1 VNKKIFNSVAYMTV
15 ATVMVL
21 AFAVSVYKAGDKEE
35 QNARVDTQS
44 SLSADSA
51 TGDGAAAV
59 AKSGDKSYKETTT
72 RAVPQATTSAEKE
85 VTETT
90 TRAVATAPKA
100 TAAVSESEP
109 RYTLFDDG
117 NEMTMPCDG
126 QIVMDYS
133 ADTAVYDATLDQY
146 RTNDSICISADTDSE
161 VRAAFDGVV
170 EAVTNDRENGN
181 SVVLAHGNGWRTT
194 YSQLSDNVLVTE
206 GEVVCEGDVVGYV
219 GTPSVYSEAL
229 GPHLTFTVSKDDM
242 SVDPKTVLR
251 MEE

>member
-1 VNKKIFNSVAYMTV
+1 VNKKTLNSVLYMTV
-15 ATVMVL
+15 VTAVVL

-35 QNARVDTQS
+35 QNTGVDS

-59 AKSGDKSYKETTT
+59 ANSGDKSYKEQT
-72 RAVPQATTSAEKE
+72 QATTQAVTKQAIVAEKE

-90 TRAVATAPKA
+90 TKTVQTTKTAQAT
-100 TAAVSESEP
+100 EP
-109 RYTLFDDG
+109 NYTLFDDG

-146 RTNDSICISADTDSE
+146 RTNDSICIAADVDSE
-161 VRAAFDGVV
+161 VCAAFDGVV
-170 EAVTNDRENGN
+170 EAITNDRVTGN
-181 SVVLAHGNGWRTT
+181 SVVLSHGNGWRTT

-219 GTPSVYSEAL
+219 GMPSVYSEAL
-229 GPHLTFTVSKDDM
+229 GPHLTFTVSKDDA

-251 MEE
+251 SEE